1 MDGVALL
8 TEAYAAGLQVHA
20 EGERLIVR
28 GPKRLAA
35 LAQQLL
41 SHKAAILEILEL
53 FEERAAIMEYDGGL
67 PHAEAERLAWVCV
80 LGGDDTTEAHG
91 PLTERTT
98 AGTNHG

>member
-1 MDGVALL
+1 
-8 TEAYAAGLQVHA
+8 VHA

-67 PHAEAERLAWVCV
+67 PRAEAERLAWACIERV
-80 LGGDDTTEAHG
+80 GGV
-91 PLTERTT
+91 
-98 AGTNHG
+98 

>member
-1 MDGVALL
+1 VDGLALL
-8 TEAYAAGLQVHA
+8 TEARTAGLHVHA

-41 SHKAAILEILEL
+41 SHKTAILEILEL

-67 PHAEAERLAWVCV
+67 PRAEAERLAWACV
-80 LGGDDTTEAHG
+80 LREAS
-91 PLTERTT
+91 L
-98 AGTNHG
+98 

>member
-8 TEAYAAGLQVHA
+8 TEAYASGLQVRT

-67 PHAEAERLAWVCV
+67 PRIEAEQLAWACV
-80 LGGDDTTEAHG
+80 LREAT
-91 PLTERTT
+91 P
-98 AGTNHG
+98 